1 LWAFGDHSIIFRLF
15 FWLEVEN
22 PLEMWTMQ
30 SELRR
35 LVNKRLQNSDI
46 TKPQNAQ
53 NVDKQEDSEE

>member
-1 LWAFGDHSIIFRLF
+1 
-15 FWLEVEN
+15 
-22 PLEMWTMQ
+22 MQ